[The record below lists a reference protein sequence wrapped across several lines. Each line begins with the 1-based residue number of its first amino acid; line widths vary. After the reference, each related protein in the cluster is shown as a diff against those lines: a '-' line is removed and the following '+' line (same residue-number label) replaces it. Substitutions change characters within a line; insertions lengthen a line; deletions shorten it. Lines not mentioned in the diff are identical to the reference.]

1 MVAGPALHRA
11 FAIWFRDLTRW
22 NPGSFRQS
30 VWHWP
35 IECIKPLGT
44 ALVPKHR
51 VADKGHSDFS
61 KLPMLTLGFDGE
73 ISLRGGKKIIVI
85 KGNLFIANA
94 GDVVFSK
101 IDVRNG
107 AIGIVPES
115 MPSVAVTS
123 EFPVY
128 GVRKNIALPSYIRLL
143 FRTEFFRKT
152 INSMISGASGRK
164 RVQPSQLMSVE
175 VPLPPLPVQ
184 QTIVDRW
191 EQAQKEIAA
200 GQDRILCK
208 ERETTARF
216 IRELG
221 LTPPKLASGEKGFA
235 VQWKDFARWSVSYN
249 HTASSLPDL
258 TKGKYPVVSLGAILE
273 MVQYG
278 TSEKANQAENGMPI
292 LRINNI
298 KDGRIDP
305 SDLKHIL
312 IQKKQK
318 DALRLE
324 DGDVLIIRTSGS
336 RNLVGT
342 CAAFHEE
349 GEFCFASYL
358 IRLRVRKNRAT
369 PDFVAYYI
377 NSPLG
382 RQQVDS
388 LSRKIMQNNINSEEI
403 RSFQIPLPPL
413 PVQQEILLQIVDG
426 RAEVSKIRGAVREI
440 ASDAKREIEALI
452 LGTKKVDGRE
462 PTRLTS

>member
-1 MVAGPALHRA
+1 MVAGSSIHRA
-11 FAIWFRDLTRW
+11 FAVWFRDLTRW

-35 IECIKPLGT
+35 IECIKPLST

-51 VADKGHSDFS
+51 VADKEHSDFS

-128 GVRKNIALPSYIRLL
+128 GVKKNIALPSYIRLL

-184 QTIVDRW
+184 QAIVDRW

-200 GQDRILCK
+200 GQERILSK
-208 ERETTARF
+208 ERETAVRF
-216 IRELG
+216 IRDLG

-278 TSEKANQAENGMPI
+278 TSVKANTMEEGTPVIRM
-292 LRINNI
+292 NNI
-298 KDGRIDP
+298 LDGILDF
-305 SDLKHIL
+305 SDLKHVSLPEKVRKDLSLRKGDIL
-312 IQKKQK
+312 IN
-318 DALRLE
+318 
-324 DGDVLIIRTSGS
+324 RTNSKE
-336 RNLVGT
+336 LVGK
-342 CAAFHEE
+342 CGVFDEE
-349 GEFCFASYL
+349 GEYVFASYL
-358 IRLRVRKNRAT
+358 IRLRADLRRVLPEYLAS
-369 PDFVAYYI
+369 VI
-377 NSPLG
+377 NSPIG
-382 RQQVDS
+382 RQQINS
-388 LSRKIMQNNINSEEI
+388 LSRQIIGQANINSKEL
-403 RSFQIPLPPL
+403 RSLQIPLPPL
-413 PVQQEILLQIVDG
+413 PVQQEFLRQIVDG

-452 LGTKKVDGRE
+452 LGTKKVDCLE
-462 PTRLTS
+462 PNKIN